1 MNFDTLFGGIGRALS
16 NRQFRR
22 YWTANAISTIGR
34 WIYRTAVG
42 WMVWDLTKDPKWLG
56 IVAFADIFPMVVLS
70 IVAGAISDRI
80 GYLKVIRLTQLGMC
94 LMGAAFAGA
103 VFAGYLTIDLII
115 WISIIHGTI
124 EAMSTP
130 PRIAIVNALVKKEE
144 LSPAIALNSAAFNA
158 ARVVGPAI
166 GGVILLWTDPG
177 TVLALATATF
187 IPFYILTLFL
197 KVEDAGGDGRISWEL
212 IEDIKSGVVYAFRHT
227 GIRFLMLMLMAVG
240 LLIRPVMEFAPG
252 FAAQVFGRG
261 PEGYAMLL
269 SSIGAGAMVAAL
281 WLARRGRS
289 EGLTSL
295 VVSSLIVQSIALI
308 LFAFSGNIYVGSAF
322 LATMGFFMLVGNV
335 GSQTLIQNTV
345 TADMRARAMSLFIML
360 SYGLPAVGALVIGW
374 IASFAGLQPT
384 IAAGAALTLLIWL
397 WARPQVARL
406 APVLEKADGGAE
418 KPRYPAPGRP

>member
-1 MNFDTLFGGIGRALS
+1 MKLDSLFGGIGKALS

-22 YWTANAISTIGR
+22 YWTTNAVNTVGR

-80 GYLKVIRLTQLGMC
+80 GYLKVIRLMQIGMC
-94 LMGAAFAGA
+94 LMGAAFAG
-103 VFAGYLTIDLII
+103 VVYAGYLTIELIV
-115 WISIIHGTI
+115 WISILHGTL

-130 PRIAIVNALVKKEE
+130 ARVSIVNSLVSKDE
-144 LSPAIALNSAAFNA
+144 LSPAIALNSAMFNA

-166 GGVILLWTDPG
+166 GGMMLLWTEPG
-177 TVLALATATF
+177 TVLVLATATF
-187 IPFYILTLFL
+187 IPFYILVLFM
-197 KVEDAGGDGRISWEL
+197 KVEDAGGDGRISWDL
-212 IEDIKSGVVYAFRHT
+212 IEDIKNGVVYAWRHT
-227 GIRFLMLMLMAVG
+227 GIRFLMLMLTAVG

-269 SSIGAGAMVAAL
+269 SSIGAGAMVASL

-289 EGLTSL
+289 EGLTFL
-295 VVSSLIVQSIALI
+295 VVSSLVVQSITLI
-308 LFAFSGNIYVGSAF
+308 LFTFSGNIYVGSAF
-322 LATMGFFMLVGNV
+322 LVGLGYFMLIGGVS
-335 GSQTLIQNTV
+335 SQTLIQNTV
-345 TADMRARAMSLFIML
+345 ASDMRARAMSLFILL
-360 SYGLPAVGALVIGW
+360 SWGLPAVGALVIGW

-384 IAAGAALTLLIWL
+384 IAAGAALALLIWL

-406 APVLEKADGGAE
+406 APVLERTDDGAG
-418 KPRYPAPGRP
+418 KPG